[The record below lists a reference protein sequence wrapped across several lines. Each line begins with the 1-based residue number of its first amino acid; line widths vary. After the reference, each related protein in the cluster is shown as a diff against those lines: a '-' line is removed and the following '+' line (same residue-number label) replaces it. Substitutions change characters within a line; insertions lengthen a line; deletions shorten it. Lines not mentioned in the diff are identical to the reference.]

1 MIPNFLYPKTFMFHI
16 QGRVLTFTPAKVG
29 GILKPFKFFLFK
41 NNSLEKVNI
50 CHVISEWK
58 HISVWYTSVL
68 FIPNFHGPKS
78 PVYGYFISLSQ
89 TYRNLFMI
97 LPNLLSKLA
106 LETSSICNM

>member
-50 CHVISEWK
+50 CHVISE
-58 HISVWYTSVL
+58 
-68 FIPNFHGPKS
+68 
-78 PVYGYFISLSQ
+78 
-89 TYRNLFMI
+89 
-97 LPNLLSKLA
+97 
-106 LETSSICNM
+106 